1 MQKVINKLEVNELEQ
16 LSATELAHLT
26 VLLQTTLEV
35 SPEWGLKLYI
45 ANKVRHKV
53 DEQRR
58 ALDAN
63 GLRYLISMRSFYILN
78 ERASTPGSPGTE
90 GTNSLPSLR
99 SSTRARLRFRDIV
112 WAFHSESQEILL
124 SASTSACGGK
134 MKWQDA
140 RALGVFMWLKS
151 AESMVGILL
160 SESGLK

>member
-1 MQKVINKLEVNELEQ
+1 M
-16 LSATELAHLT
+16 
-26 VLLQTTLEV
+26 
-35 SPEWGLKLYI
+35 
-45 ANKVRHKV
+45 
-53 DEQRR
+53 
-58 ALDAN
+58 AN
-63 GLRYLISMRSFYILN
+63 GTSIAASGLRLERRERLRY
-78 ERASTPGSPGTE
+78 
-90 GTNSLPSLR
+90 
-99 SSTRARLRFRDIV
+99 RDII